1 MRKILLLSILTLA
14 TFQISSAERQS
25 DQKRGL
31 AAIWSQEDNFKKC
44 CATEGLT
51 VAMNR
56 YPQLYGLSTIGLYWT
71 RKFKPKAAEEKAAEE
86 QKEAI

>member
-1 MRKILLLSILTLA
+1 MRKILLLSIFTLA
-14 TFQISSAERQS
+14 VFQMNAAECQTDR
-25 DQKRGL
+25 DKEL
-31 AAIWSQEDNFKKC
+31 ADIWSQEDAFKQC

-51 VAMNR
+51 VAMSR
-56 YPQLYGLSTIGLYWT
+56 YSQLYGLSTIGLYWT